1 MSELSPGQDH
11 VQESPVANRNG
22 ASRRWWTQKKKM
34 SRVVGFRLRREGPII
49 KRNEVAPVATNG
61 GLAHLDQRTV
71 IC

>member
-1 MSELSPGQDH
+1 M
-11 VQESPVANRNG
+11 
-22 ASRRWWTQKKKM
+22 T
-34 SRVVGFRLRREGPII
+34 RVVGFRLRREGPII